1 MTELK
6 KLSSECEFDN
16 IQGSLIK
23 DTIVCDTRDNCLC
36 EKLLRECDFTL
47 SRAIS
52 VGYAAEETRLS
63 LLLTLIRYLKRN
75 STNLAITL
83 TTRTQE
89 SLWKG
94 VNFAIVHN
102 PEANAQLME
111 SLSCLQ

>member
-36 EKLLRECDFTL
+36 EKLLREFDFTL

-52 VGYAAEETRLS
+52 VGYAAEETRKHTHEIS
-63 LLLTLIRYLKRN
+63 R
-75 STNLAITL
+75 STPTVDTDKIFKNK
-83 TTRTQE
+83 TQQ
-89 SLWKG
+89 
-94 VNFAIVHN
+94 I
-102 PEANAQLME
+102 
-111 SLSCLQ
+111 

>member
-52 VGYAAEETRLS
+52 VGYAAEETRKHTHEIS
-63 LLLTLIRYLKRN
+63 R
-75 STNLAITL
+75 STPTVDTDKIFKNK
-83 TTRTQE
+83 TQQ
-89 SLWKG
+89 
-94 VNFAIVHN
+94 I
-102 PEANAQLME
+102 
-111 SLSCLQ
+111 

>member
-16 IQGSLIK
+16 IQGPLIK

-36 EKLLRECDFTL
+36 EKLLRECDFTV

-52 VGYAAEETRLS
+52 VGYAAEETRKHTHEIS
-63 LLLTLIRYLKRN
+63 RSKPSVDTDKIFKKN

-89 SLWKG
+89 SL
-94 VNFAIVHN
+94 
-102 PEANAQLME
+102 
-111 SLSCLQ
+111 